1 MKKLIAMGLIAG
13 VLGMNFAPICAMAVE
28 ENQPKVKNNNITAA
42 PRVIKNPK
50 ALSYKEE
57 KELEAMEENILM
69 AEEEVASLEE
79 MFADPDFY
87 SKYGNNTAELKNNL
101 DKAKAKVEEL
111 YQRWEFLEQK
121 KKGQI

>member
-1 MKKLIAMGLIAG
+1 M
-13 VLGMNFAPICAMAVE
+13 
-28 ENQPKVKNNNITAA
+28 
-42 PRVIKNPK
+42 IKNPK

-69 AEEEVASLEE
+69 AEEEVASMEE

-87 SKYGNNTAELKNNL
+87 SKYGNNIAELKNNL